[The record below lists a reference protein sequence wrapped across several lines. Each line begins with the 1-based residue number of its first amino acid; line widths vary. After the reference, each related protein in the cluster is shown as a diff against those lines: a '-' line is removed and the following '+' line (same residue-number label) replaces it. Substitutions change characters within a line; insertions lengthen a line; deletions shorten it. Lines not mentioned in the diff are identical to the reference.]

1 MKTSRR
7 FIIFQIGINFF
18 GVEIQYVKEIV
29 KNVPM
34 EKCINSFSEMD
45 GILNMDDCVISVVDL
60 HKKFYTE
67 YLPVCGDVCYI
78 IFILGKKLIAVP
90 VNGVERYCD
99 VTNDCLLPVP
109 VILETGGGQCIQQ
122 IINFEGRLIPVL
134 SIELLFEETEE
145 GGIAMRLNTEESIIN
160 ENRQHGTF

>member
-1 MKTSRR
+1 M
-7 FIIFQIGINFF
+7 
-18 GVEIQYVKEIV
+18 EIQYVKKIV

-34 EKCINSFSEMD
+34 EKSISSFSEMV

-60 HKKFYTE
+60 HKKFYRE
-67 YLPVCGDVCYI
+67 YLPVRGDVCYV

-90 VNGVERYCD
+90 VNGVEQHCD

-109 VILETGGGQCIQQ
+109 AILETGGGQCIQQ

-134 SIELLFEETEE
+134 SIKLLFEETEE
-145 GGIAMRLNTEESIIN
+145 GGIAMQRNTEEGIID